1 MGATIDYGIL
11 FTNYYREN
19 RETVSE
25 REAVKNSFEG
35 AMHTILTSG
44 LILII
49 VTGIIGFL
57 SEGTMSQICLAI
69 SIGTLSAATLILLVV
84 PSLLMIFDKAVMFRI
99 GSKNKNT

>member
-1 MGATIDYGIL
+1 MLIVECILMGATIDYGIL

-57 SEGTMSQICLAI
+57 SEGTMSCNLNRNALR
-69 SIGTLSAATLILLVV
+69 SYAYTACCSK
-84 PSLLMIFDKAVMFRI
+84 SFDDF
-99 GSKNKNT
+99 